1 MNNPII
7 LKEVGSGLDDRRKE
21 YSRLIEMV
29 ERGEVGRVFVRHK
42 DRLAR
47 FGFDTIEKAAELNGA
62 KIVVVEE
69 EENDK
74 NQQEELVED
83 MVSLIDS
90 FSGKFHELRSRLK
103 KELEDG

>member
-1 MNNPII
+1 MVAILEKTGSLSNPVV

-21 YSRLIEMV
+21 CSRLIEMV

-47 FGFDTIEKAAELNGA
+47 FGVDTIVKVAELNGA

-69 EENDK
+69 
-74 NQQEELVED
+74 
-83 MVSLIDS
+83 
-90 FSGKFHELRSRLK
+90 
-103 KELEDG
+103 